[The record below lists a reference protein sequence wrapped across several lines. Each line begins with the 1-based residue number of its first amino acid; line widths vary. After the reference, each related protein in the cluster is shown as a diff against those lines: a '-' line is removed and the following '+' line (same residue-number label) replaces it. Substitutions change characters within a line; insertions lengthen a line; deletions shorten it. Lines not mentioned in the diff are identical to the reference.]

1 MNRIL
6 VAATI
11 LSFGLSAFFRKL
23 SVDKI
28 HPYHMQ
34 IISAFIYLALV
45 PAWYNLA
52 PKHSSMDS
60 QGVIYAVITTC
71 LHICGAVMFGMLLK
85 SSNTTG
91 ALSVMISAS
100 PVITTMLSIAFLN
113 EEFELKH
120 LVATLLTLSGLTL
133 FNMK

>member
-1 MNRIL
+1 MNRVMI
-6 VAATI
+6 AATI

-23 SVDKI
+23 SVDKL

-34 IISAFIYLALV
+34 IISACIYLALIPV
-45 PAWYNLA
+45 WYNLT
-52 PKHSSMDS
+52 PKHSSVDL
-60 QGVIYAVITTC
+60 QGTIYAVITTC

-85 SSNTTG
+85 SSSSAG

-100 PVITTMLSIAFLN
+100 PVITTMLSIAFLD

>member
-1 MNRIL
+1 MNRFLI
-6 VAATI
+6 VATI

-23 SVDKI
+23 SVDKM

-34 IISAFIYLALV
+34 IISACIYLALIPV
-45 PAWYNLA
+45 WYNLA
-52 PKHSSMDS
+52 PKHSSVDI
-60 QGVIYAVITTC
+60 QGTIYAVITTC

-85 SSNTTG
+85 SSNSTG
-91 ALSVMISAS
+91 ALSVMISAA
-100 PVITTMLSIAFLN
+100 PVITTGLSIAFLD